1 MDRIDAAAAAG
12 FRGVEY
18 HFSYQW
24 PAPEL
29 AGRLAE
35 HGLEQVQINAPPG
48 DWQAGNRGLAGLP
61 GLEGEFRD
69 SINQAIDYAKAL
81 NCPLVQVMAGIV
93 DQVSE
98 LDVELETLAKN

>member
-1 MDRIDAAAAAG
+1 MMDRIDAAAAG

-48 DWQAGNRGLAGLP
+48 D
-61 GLEGEFRD
+61 
-69 SINQAIDYAKAL
+69 
-81 NCPLVQVMAGIV
+81 
-93 DQVSE
+93 
-98 LDVELETLAKN
+98 

>member
-1 MDRIDAAAAAG
+1 MDRIDAAAAG

-48 DWQAGNRGLAGLP
+48 DWQAGKGNFGIQSTKP
-61 GLEGEFRD
+61 
-69 SINQAIDYAKAL
+69 SIM
-81 NCPLVQVMAGIV
+81 PRP
-93 DQVSE
+93 
-98 LDVELETLAKN
+98 